1 MRRSTAVAVLAI
13 VVGACSTAA
22 PGGPDS
28 TVVSTVTSHAPT
40 SSFAP
45 ATKGAPTTTTRAP
58 STTAPTTT
66 TSTTTTTTVPLD
78 PLQGLALEPV
88 TDGLSQPTVVIP
100 APDGDSL
107 LVAER
112 TGRVVLVPK
121 EGRAQAPFLEVAV
134 AANGI
139 EQGLLGLAL
148 HPSGER
154 IFVYYVNRSGNRTLA
169 RYDISADWTADAD
182 SETVLFSLPQPEGS
196 VDIRHYG
203 GNLMFGPDGYLYV
216 SVGDGADARG
226 QGQDPGT
233 VFGTILRVDVDADD
247 PYGIPADNPFVA
259 GGGAPEVW
267 AYGLRNPWRF
277 SIDPVDGLVYVA
289 DVGQETWEE
298 VNLLPIEAGGA
309 NLGWPS
315 AEGNHCFLES
325 DCDLEAFVAPT
336 LEYGHDQGCS
346 ITGGHVY
353 RGSAIP
359 ELIGHY
365 FYSDW
370 CGGWI
375 RSFRYADGAA
385 TEQTDWEIEGAGQV
399 NAFGTDHQGELLI
412 ANYAGEIQRLVPLR

>member
-1 MRRSTAVAVLAI
+1 MRRSPAVAILAI
-13 VVGACSTAA
+13 VVGACSTAT

-28 TVVSTVTSHAPT
+28 TVVTTLTSLSPT
-40 SSFAP
+40 SSLAP
-45 ATKGAPTTTTRAP
+45 ATTADPTTTTQAP
-58 STTAPTTT
+58 STTVTT
-66 TSTTTTTTVPLD
+66 TTTTTTVPLD

-100 APDGDSL
+100 APDGESL

-112 TGRVVLVPK
+112 TGRVVMVPDQ
-121 EGRAQAPFLEVAV
+121 GPAQAPFLEVAV
-134 AANGI
+134 AASGI

-154 IFVYYVNRSGNRTLA
+154 IFAYYVNSSGNRTLA
-169 RYDISADWTADAD
+169 RYGIGTDGRADPD

-203 GNLMFGPDGYLYV
+203 GNLVFGPDGYLYV

-233 VFGTILRVDVDADD
+233 VFGTILRIDVDAED

-277 SIDPVDGLVYVA
+277 SIDPVEGLVYVA

-298 VNLLPIEAGGA
+298 VNLLPLDASGA

-315 AEGNHCFLES
+315 AEGNHCFLDS
-325 DCDLEAFVAPT
+325 DCDLEVFVAPA
-336 LEYGHDQGCS
+336 LEYGHDEGCS

-359 ELIGHY
+359 ELTGHY

-375 RSFRYADGAA
+375 RSFRQDGGAA
-385 TEQTDWEIEGAGQV
+385 TELTDWEVEGAGQV
-399 NAFGTDHQGELLI
+399 NAFGIDHQGELLI
-412 ANYAGEIQRLVPLR
+412 ANYAGEIHRLVPVR